1 MTALYILIVIFS
13 FIIILEYIG
22 EKEKTK
28 RTKMKI
34 EAYLR
39 DREMSEGYSPGTY
52 SNVEERDSSSPHK
65 MSREELKRAIRNLE
79 ERLENLDTILKAR
92 KYKEA

>member
-1 MTALYILIVIFS
+1 MTAIYILIVIFS

-52 SNVEERDSSSPHK
+52 SNPEGESPR
-65 MSREELKRAIRNLE
+65 MSREELKKAIKDLE
-79 ERLENLDTILKAR
+79 TRLENLDTILKSR
-92 KYKEA
+92 RYKEV

>member
-1 MTALYILIVIFS
+1 MTAVCILIVIFS

-52 SNVEERDSSSPHK
+52 SSQEGESHR
-65 MSREELKRAIRNLE
+65 MSREELKKAIKDLE
-79 ERLENLDTILKAR
+79 TRLENLDTILKSR
-92 KYKEA
+92 RYKEV

>member
-1 MTALYILIVIFS
+1 MTAVYILIVIFS

-52 SNVEERDSSSPHK
+52 SNREEESPR
-65 MSREELKRAIRNLE
+65 MSREELKKAIKDLE
-79 ERLENLDTILKAR
+79 TRLEDLDTILKSR
-92 KYKEA
+92 RYKEV

>member
-1 MTALYILIVIFS
+1 MTAVCILIVIFA

-52 SNVEERDSSSPHK
+52 SSPGEVNPDSPHR
-65 MSREELKRAIRNLE
+65 MSRQELERAIKDLE
-79 ERLENLDTILKAR
+79 KRLENLDTILKSR
-92 KYKEA
+92 RYKEA